1 MDGVEACKKVLSR
14 LYCKSECCRAVSN
27 EQKADQAYSL
37 QVYERKDLGGS
48 SLFSTGKR
56 KFLSWRKSCE
66 DGNSVRV

>member
-48 SLFSTGKR
+48 S
-56 KFLSWRKSCE
+56 
-66 DGNSVRV
+66 

>member
-37 QVYERKDLGGS
+37 QVYGVKILVVVVSFPMGS
-48 SLFSTGKR
+48 VNF
-56 KFLSWRKSCE
+56 
-66 DGNSVRV
+66 